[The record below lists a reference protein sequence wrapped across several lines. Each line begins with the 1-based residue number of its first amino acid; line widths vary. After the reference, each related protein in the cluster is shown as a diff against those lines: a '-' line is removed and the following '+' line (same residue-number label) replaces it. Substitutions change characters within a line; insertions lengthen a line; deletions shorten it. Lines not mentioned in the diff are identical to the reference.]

1 LDIYD
6 YADGRKISLRRVND
20 FTTGVNP
27 LGPSN
32 KARHAIR
39 KEVRGLDVFPDEG
52 IRYLTG
58 YLSKVEGV
66 ERNNLIFGAGSTHL
80 LEVLLQI
87 ARPGVVGVISPCC
100 PRLEKTLQLHR
111 AETRLIT
118 SDEEHG
124 FSIEAE
130 KLCEVMGNVDM
141 MILSRPHDMTGAVT
155 SDEGL
160 DLLITESDRLGKVL
174 VIDEAYLD
182 YTAIAS
188 PLAKA
193 VASRSTLILRTFSLY
208 HGLAGLRLGY
218 GAGSSRLVDEMNT
231 VRPASLVNGPALH
244 CAVTSLK
251 DEGFR
256 TRTLKFIEEEKTY
269 FRQKLDRNKSVRLI
283 DTPCNFVLLALHGDL
298 EGLRKTFLERD
309 ILVDGFSG
317 REGMVY
323 LRLPVKRHKANAFFM
338 RTLRRITG
346 G

>member
-6 YADGRKISLRRVND
+6 YADARKISLRRVND

-27 LGPSN
+27 LGPSS

-39 KEVRGLDVFPDEG
+39 KEVRGLDVYPDES

-66 ERNNLIFGAGSTHL
+66 ERNNLVFGAGSTHL
-80 LEVLLQI
+80 LEVLLRV
-87 ARPGVVGVISPCC
+87 ARPGVAGVISPCS
-100 PRLEKTLQLHR
+100 PRLEKTLQLHGV
-111 AETRLIT
+111 ETRLIT
-118 SDEEHG
+118 VDEEHG

-141 MILSRPHDMTGAVT
+141 MILSRPHDMTGAVIP
-155 SDEGL
+155 DEGL
-160 DLLITESDRLGKVL
+160 DLLITESDRLGKIL
-174 VIDEAYLD
+174 VIDEAYRD
-182 YTAIAS
+182 YTDVAS
-188 PLAKA
+188 PLKRAI
-193 VASRSTLILRTFSLY
+193 ASRSTLVLRTFSLY

-218 GAGSSRLVDEMNT
+218 GAGPSRLVDEMNT

-244 CAVTSLK
+244 SAITSLK

-269 FRQKLDRNKSVRLI
+269 FRQKLYGNKSVRLI

-298 EGLRKTFLERD
+298 EGLRKNFLERN
-309 ILVDGFSG
+309 ILADGFSG

-323 LRLPVKRHKANAFFM
+323 LWLPVKRHKANAFFM